1 MRRTWLVVKSSSD
14 VFRIRFWEIKIFNYY
29 FLLPLPWT
37 FMVKES
43 TSVYFRI
50 VGFFYSV
57 FILPFR
63 AIEHERERARFMD
76 SLEDFIK
83 GEQNDER
90 P

>member
-1 MRRTWLVVKSSSD
+1 MRRTWLVVKNSSD

-57 FILPFR
+57 FILPVR
-63 AIEHERERARFMD
+63 AIEHKGERARFMD

-83 GEQNDER
+83 GR
-90 P
+90 KGVK